1 MKKLIN
7 FECCHSK
14 NTNDKDFL
22 IDEEEGEKSA
32 VEPNNYLTTNNNINK
47 VELGKIIDR
56 SYEDIILD
64 IENFVKEE
72 CE

>member
-1 MKKLIN
+1 MKIISA
-7 FECCHSK
+7 HSARIK
-14 NTNDKDFL
+14 TFADITN
-22 IDEEEGEKSA
+22 EEGEKSA

-72 CE
+72 CD